1 MKFSA
6 GDAVDYDYC
15 IVLTHEFLRCED
27 AFIEFSTYANQMVIH
42 GQTKKI
48 SFKAY
53 NAYTRFLHHLY
64 EFMIGCHTREAGNT
78 NIKYKSIEERIAAI
92 ESYITNHAQR
102 IMRQYVEAIDRGSA
116 PYANSRE
123 YYDVTIP
130 TDFAKD
136 FREYR
141 NKAIGHVA
149 YERASKLNLTEFYEK
164 YHKFIYALYQDSIY
178 WWGTQGREFPD
189 LNEITAFS
197 VLVVKEN
204 S

>member
-6 GDAVDYDYC
+6 GDAIDHDHC
-15 IVLTHEFLRCED
+15 IVLTHEFLRCEE
-27 AFIEFSTYANQMVIH
+27 AFKDFSTFASQMVMS
-42 GQTKKI
+42 GQTKEL

-64 EFMIGCHTREAGNT
+64 EFMVGCHGREAGNT
-78 NIKYKSIEERIAAI
+78 NIKYKNNEERTAAI
-92 ESYITNHAQR
+92 ESYITHHAQR
-102 IMRQYVEAIDRGSA
+102 IMRQYVEAIDCGSA

-123 YYDVTIP
+123 YYDVVIP
-130 TDFAKD
+130 ADFAKD

-141 NKAIGHVA
+141 NKAIGHVV

-164 YHKFIYALYQDSIY
+164 YHKFIYALYQDAIY
-178 WWGTQGREFPD
+178 WWGANNQELPD